1 MKKIANITA
10 IAALL
15 VASLASCN
23 DTPEN
28 IVTAKAEM
36 YNIVVDE
43 ANLSAPATLTQDWS
57 SFVIDFGRGKFS
69 GDIKAQGQG
78 VNVSFA
84 TGDMD
89 MTIGPRSFEFS
100 KGAIMAAG
108 QDVTNLKGM
117 YDNRTGALTIDYKVN
132 GNYHVYSCESF
143 AYNFCSTTKQLA
155 GESTTIKGARFELVP
170 DIKNYGLTVI
180 IVNFRKSPGSFP
192 VDLVFE
198 NIPFKIA
205 HSGAIV
211 GEKDTCLNTKEIKG
225 DNSSYT
231 ATMLKTMTSPMEG
244 KGWLQFDMDG
254 AFYKI
259 EGDVFTPVS
268 ESK

>member
-1 MKKIANITA
+1 MNKTIKFTA
-10 IAALL
+10 ISALL
-15 VASLASCN
+15 VAGMASCDN
-23 DTPEN
+23 VGEN
-28 IVTAKAEM
+28 VVTAQAEM

-43 ANLSAPATLTQDWS
+43 SDLSAPATLTQDWS
-57 SFVIDFGRGKFS
+57 SFIIDFGKGKFS
-69 GDIKAQGQG
+69 GDIKAKGQG

-89 MTIGPRSFEFS
+89 MTIGPRSFVFA

-108 QDVTNLKGM
+108 QDITNLKGM
-117 YDNRTGALTIDYKVN
+117 YDNRTGALAIDYMVN
-132 GNYHVYSCESF
+132 GNYHVYSSEGF
-143 AYNFCSTTKQLA
+143 AYNYCSTTKQV
-155 GESTTIKGARFELVP
+155 GSESVYIKGARFELIP

-180 IVNFRKSPGSFP
+180 VYNFRKSPGSYP

-198 NIPFKIA
+198 NVSFKIA
-205 HSGAIV
+205 HSGAFV